1 MKVIRICIVLLILF
15 VCACF
20 VFLVLPDNH
29 QQEEQ
34 AAECETVALS
44 YEAST
49 EDFKRSI
56 INHVSHS
63 SKNFSLVWKGSSVPI
78 KFVLHEVMCAD
89 PVKEAGRIRLHHES
103 LKDGDIAQHKGWEVF
118 RIYLYKDKIIAQNK
132 HMSKDGLYQEMIKF
146 QKNNPDFCVLVSFE
160 EVILLKEIWGMLAN
174 VYEYSHSRVV
184 IGPSVKEL
192 DYFKNSG
199 DIR

>member
-1 MKVIRICIVLLILF
+1 MKIVKICIFLLILF
-15 VCACF
+15 AGACF
-20 VFLVLPDNH
+20 VFLILPDNH
-29 QQEEQ
+29 PQEEQ
-34 AAECETVALS
+34 AMELETVTLS

-63 SKNFSLVWKGSSVPI
+63 SDNFKLAWKGSSVPI

-103 LKDGDIAQHKGWEVF
+103 LKDGDIAQHEGWEVF

-160 EVILLKEIWGMLAN
+160 EVIALQEIWDALAN
-174 VYEYSHSRVV
+174 IYKYSHSRVV
-184 IGPSVKEL
+184 IGPSIKEL